1 MNLLNEMLRTA
12 PTDRCD
18 ACIYGWN
25 EACVA
30 AGGNVQT
37 LWILNRGWRISVSKS
52 AAESGWLK
60 K

>member
-1 MNLLNEMLRTA
+1 MNLLNEILRTS
-12 PTDRCD
+12 PTDWCD

-30 AGGNVQT
+30 AGGDGQT
-37 LWILNRGWRISVSKS
+37 LCTWNRGWRISVSKS
-52 AAESGWLK
+52 AAESGRLK